1 MGLLCGDWSLIVD
14 IRDLI
19 GKRCL
24 VKTEQRYGNSGVRE
38 VKVLE
43 VSPSGQWVKTQ
54 DQHGRKTWQ
63 TTTSLSLVEILIDLR
78 GSREERPSA

>member
-1 MGLLCGDWSLIVD
+1 MD

-24 VKTEQRYGNSGVRE
+24 VKTEQRFGNSGVRE
-38 VKVLE
+38 VRVLE

-54 DQHGRKTWQ
+54 NEHGQKNWQ
-63 TTTSLSLVEILIDLR
+63 ATTSLSLVEILIDLR
-78 GSREERPSA
+78 GSREERPPA

>member
-1 MGLLCGDWSLIVD
+1 MD

-24 VKTEQRYGNSGVRE
+24 VTTEQRYSNSGVRE

-54 DQHGRKTWQ
+54 DHNGQKTWQ
-63 TTTSLSLVEILIDLR
+63 ATTSLSLVEILIDLR
-78 GSREERPSA
+78 GSREERPNA